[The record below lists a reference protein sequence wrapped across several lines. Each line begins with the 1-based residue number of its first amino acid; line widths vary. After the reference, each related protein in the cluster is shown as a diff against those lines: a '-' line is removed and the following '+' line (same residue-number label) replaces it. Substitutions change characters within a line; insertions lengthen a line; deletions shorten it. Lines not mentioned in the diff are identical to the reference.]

1 MLHNLPQDLNAEIL
15 LDYLPKG
22 SCQVEFGG
30 FHSRNA
36 YHDLVAMTED
46 GDCDE
51 PLGDGRVHLHLGRG
65 SLYDLLPE
73 TLFHPIDRFD
83 HLGNEDPQ
91 AAFEHQLE
99 LQKQEIHDAHQLF
112 APIDAM
118 LLQMRLDLRKKLAPF
133 VNDDLVIQVMLSD
146 RLTPQQRANPLIQR
160 TLPYLPYARN
170 IRGNRLLLTLLLRKI
185 FMEDDI
191 RLEEGDQTMQYTD
204 THPRFVERLPIN
216 ANQQVTLGQTY
227 LGCNYE
233 QTLPTYTLTF
243 WSEEHGGADFPTFY
257 KQVEQ
262 YRLFIQDYFIA
273 VEAELRFILVNP
285 DNDNI
290 QLNDTENISY
300 LNFNTNL

>member
-30 FHSRNA
+30 FHSRNV
-36 YHDLVAMTED
+36 YHDLVNMTED

-51 PLGDGRVHLHLGRG
+51 PLGDGRVHLQLGRG
-65 SLYDLLPE
+65 SLYDSLPE
-73 TLFHPIDRFD
+73 TIFHPIDRFD

-99 LQKQEIHDAHQLF
+99 LQKKEIHDAHMLF

-118 LLQMRLDLRKKLAPF
+118 LLQMRLDLRRKLAPF
-133 VNDDLVIQVMLSD
+133 VNDDLVLQVMLSD
-146 RLTPQQRANPLIQR
+146 RLTQQQRANPLIHR
-160 TLPYLPYARN
+160 TLPYLPMARH

-185 FMEDDI
+185 FMEEDI
-191 RLEEGDQTMQYTD
+191 RLEEGDQTQQYAD
-204 THPRFVERLPIN
+204 QRPRFVERLPLN
-216 ANQQVTLGQTY
+216 ASQQVTLGNTF
-227 LGCNYE
+227 LGSAYE

-243 WSEEHGGADFPTFY
+243 WSDEHGGADFPTFY
-257 KQVEQ
+257 QQVEQ
-262 YRLFIQDYFIA
+262 YRHFIQDYFIS
-273 VEAELRFILVNP
+273 VEAELRFILVDTNCDNP
-285 DNDNI
+285 K
-290 QLNDTENISY
+290 LNDTDNYSY